1 MNIRKAELKDI
12 KQCEKISEIPEFKMP
27 NGDMPTAN
35 SFEQSLNQIFLV
47 AEENNQIIGLILG
60 YKLTKKFVYLDLFT
74 VNQKFQGKKIG
85 KQLLLAFRNELRN
98 LNIKQYFLIAP
109 SFNEK
114 TLKFYRKNGLIEG
127 KQYTLF
133 CENI

>member
-1 MNIRKAELKDI
+1 MNIRKAGLKDVE
-12 KQCEKISEIPEFKMP
+12 QCAEISKIPEFEMP
-27 NGDMPTAN
+27 NGNMPDAN

-60 YKLTKKFVYLDLFT
+60 YKLTKEFVYLDLLT
-74 VNQKFQGKKIG
+74 VNKDFQGKKIG
-85 KQLLLAFRNELRN
+85 EQLLLAFRNELRN
-98 LNIKQYFLIAP
+98 LNMKEYFLIAP

-114 TLKFYRKNGLIEG
+114 TLNFYRKNGLLEG

-133 CENI
+133 CEKI